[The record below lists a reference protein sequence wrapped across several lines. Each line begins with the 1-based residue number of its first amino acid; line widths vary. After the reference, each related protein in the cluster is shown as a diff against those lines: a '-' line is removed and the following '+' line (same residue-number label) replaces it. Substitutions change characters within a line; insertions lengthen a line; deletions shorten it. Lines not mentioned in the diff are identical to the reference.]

1 MAIMIYNIIVL
12 SILIALFIISFWDC
26 KTREISNYMILLLL
40 ELNIAFVFF
49 DYIIFWDKIITFTCS
64 IIIMSIIYYW
74 SERINKKIVGGGDIK
89 LVAVLSLGMGFYR
102 TILFVLFYSILIII
116 ILIKGIKNRIP
127 MSPIIT
133 ISYLISNLIWV
144 FLY

>member
-12 SILIALFIISFWDC
+12 SILVALFIISFLDS

-40 ELNIAFVFF
+40 ALNIALVFF
-49 DYIIFWDKIITFTCS
+49 DYIIFWDKIVTFICS
-64 IIIMSIIYYW
+64 VIIMSIIYYW
-74 SERINKKIVGGGDIK
+74 SERVNKKSIGGGDIK

-116 ILIKGIKNRIP
+116 IAIKGVKNKIP
-127 MSPIIT
+127 MSPLIT
-133 ISYLISNLIWV
+133 ISYLISNLIW
-144 FLY
+144 FFIY